1 MTVNHPQFG
10 TMCEIC
16 FHGLNEDTCVED
28 ADGVKWDIC
37 KGICAVQA
45 GIKEK
50 SSDASEESL

>member
-1 MTVNHPQFG
+1 MTVNHPTWG

-16 FHGLNEDTCVED
+16 FKGLTEETCVVD
-28 ADGVKWDIC
+28 TDGVKWDIC

-50 SSDASEESL
+50 ESND